1 MTPVEHPVRLLSI
14 LSLYSLND
22 QKSNFCQIIYDYYV
36 RTCMCICIALSI
48 NYLMFLCVSCHVVQS
63 CLLVFVSV
71 PVFNGP

>member
-36 RTCMCICIALSI
+36 HICIALSI

-63 CLLVFVSV
+63 CLLMFVSV